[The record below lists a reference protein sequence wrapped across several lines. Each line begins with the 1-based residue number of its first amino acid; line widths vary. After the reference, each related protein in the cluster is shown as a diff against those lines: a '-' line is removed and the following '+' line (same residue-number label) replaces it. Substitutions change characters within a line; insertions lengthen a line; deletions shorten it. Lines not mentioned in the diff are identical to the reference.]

1 VRVLPFDFRFERRNS
16 LMTTVASTTP
26 STPAV
31 NAGTLT
37 EDRRPSIAVVDD
49 DSGFAGYLR
58 TFLALS
64 GYEARSY
71 TRGDEIVAAI
81 RQGEP
86 PDIVLLDVAMP
97 GMDGIQTL
105 KALKAARPE
114 LQVIMLSGR
123 EQANVIVEAVRLGA
137 ADYVVKPGDPE
148 GLGDIALD
156 SAIKQAIER
165 SRLVSELSDL
175 RRQLSD
181 DQSEA
186 FIGWSDSPAMQ
197 QVALIIEQVAD
208 SDVTVLIRGESGV
221 GKELVARA
229 IHQRST
235 RRHKPFVKVN
245 CAALPAELL
254 ESELFGHEKGAF
266 TGAATTRIG
275 KFEQANFG
283 TIFLDEIGE
292 MKPPLQAKL
301 LHVLQDAEFTKLGS
315 NKKINVDVRVVAAT
329 NRDLEAMM
337 LRGQFREDLYYRL
350 KVIEALVPP
359 LRERRDEIIRLME
372 FFITKYS
379 HRYNRPVRPIS
390 DELRQKFLQY
400 EWPGNVREL
409 ENFIKRFVILQDE
422 QLVIRE
428 LSRPRVMP
436 NPAGVTAPQSEL
448 PPPYHAPAPQ
458 TPAPPP
464 SAVAGDLDE
473 DNEADEVDEGQ
484 PGAAA
489 PAPSSDGRRLADV
502 AREAAMTAERAVISD
517 TLRQVRWNRRKAAQL
532 LGVSYKTLLNKIK
545 ETGIERP

>member
-1 VRVLPFDFRFERRNS
+1 MAIV
-16 LMTTVASTTP
+16 
-26 STPAV
+26 
-31 NAGTLT
+31 AGTGSSPLPGTGGTVT

-58 TFLALS
+58 TFLALR

-123 EQANVIVEAVRLGA
+123 EQAQTIVEAVRLGA
-137 ADYVVKPGDPE
+137 ADYVVKPDDPE
-148 GLGDIALD
+148 GLGEIALD
-156 SAIKQAIER
+156 AAIKQAIER
-165 SRLVSELSDL
+165 SRLVTELTDL

-186 FIGWSDSPAMQ
+186 FIGWGDSPAMR
-197 QVALIIEQVAD
+197 QVAQIIEQVAD

-235 RRHKPFVKVN
+235 RRQRPFVKVN

-275 KFEQANFG
+275 KFEQAHSG
-283 TIFLDEIGE
+283 TIFMDEIGE

-337 LRGQFREDLYYRL
+337 LRGEFREDLYYRL
-350 KVIEALVPP
+350 KVIEAAVPP
-359 LRERRDEIIRLME
+359 LRERRDEIPSLID
-372 FFITKYS
+372 FFIVKYS
-379 HRYNRPVRPIS
+379 QRYNRPVRPLS
-390 DELRQKFLQY
+390 EELREQFLRY

-409 ENFIKRFVILQDE
+409 ENMIKRFVILQDE
-422 QLVIRE
+422 QLVLRE
-428 LSRPRVMP
+428 LSKPRLQP
-436 NPAGVTAPQSEL
+436 NPAGVTAPAHEYGIAPPYHQ
-448 PPPYHAPAPQ
+448 PPPY
-458 TPAPPP
+458 APPP
-464 SAVAGDLDE
+464 QYAVPPAPA
-473 DNEADEVDEGQ
+473 EADVDDDDDAEDE
-484 PGAAA
+484 PVVV
-489 PAPSSDGRRLADV
+489 APSQEGRRLSEV
-502 AREAAMTAERAVISD
+502 AREAALGAERTVIAE
-517 TLRQVRWNRRKAAQL
+517 TLRQVHWNRRKAAQL

>member
-1 VRVLPFDFRFERRNS
+1 MS
-16 LMTTVASTTP
+16 AVAGAGSDAANSTTD
-26 STPAV
+26 
-31 NAGTLT
+31 
-37 EDRRPSIAVVDD
+37 DRRPANIAVVDD

-58 TFLALS
+58 TFLALR

-97 GMDGIQTL
+97 GMDGLQTL

-123 EQANVIVEAVRLGA
+123 EQAATIVEAVRLGA
-137 ADYVVKPGDPE
+137 ADYVVKPDDPE
-148 GLGDIALD
+148 GLGEIALD
-156 SAIKQAIER
+156 AAIKQAFER
-165 SRLVSELSDL
+165 NRLVHELSDL

-181 DQSEA
+181 DQSDA
-186 FIGWSDSPAMQ
+186 FIGWSESPAMQ

-235 RRHKPFVKVN
+235 RKQRPFVKVN

-275 KFEQANFG
+275 KFEQAHSG

-292 MKPPLQAKL
+292 MKPALQAKL

-315 NKKINVDVRVVAAT
+315 NKKITVDVRVVTAT
-329 NRDLEAMM
+329 NRDLEQMM
-337 LRGQFREDLYYRL
+337 VRGDFREDLYYRL
-350 KVIEALVPP
+350 KVIEAYVPP
-359 LRERRDEIIRLME
+359 LRERRDEILKLTD
-372 FFITKYS
+372 FFIAKYS
-379 HRYNRPVRPIS
+379 QRYNRPVRPLS
-390 DELRQKFLQY
+390 DDLRQRFLTY

-409 ENFIKRFVILQDE
+409 ENMIKRFVILQDE
-422 QLVIRE
+422 QLVVRE
-428 LSRPRVMP
+428 ISRPRLVP
-436 NPAGVTAPQSEL
+436 V
-448 PPPYHAPAPQ
+448 PPPIE
-458 TPAPPP
+458 PAPPAFHAP
-464 SAVAGDLDE
+464 SPTAPPQA
-473 DNEADEVDEGQ
+473 
-484 PGAAA
+484 AAA
-489 PAPSSDGRRLADV
+489 PPRAADAAAEEEDAEDVPPPPTQDGRRLSDV
-502 AREAAMTAERAVISD
+502 AREAALSAERTVIAD
-517 TLRQVRWNRRKAAQL
+517 TLRQVHWNRRKAAQL

>member
-1 VRVLPFDFRFERRNS
+1 MS
-16 LMTTVASTTP
+16 TVAGAGANPAPGTT
-26 STPAV
+26 TD
-31 NAGTLT
+31 
-37 EDRRPSIAVVDD
+37 ERRPSIAVVDD

-58 TFLALS
+58 TFLALR

-97 GMDGIQTL
+97 GMDGLQTL
-105 KALKAARPE
+105 KALKTAHPE

-123 EQANVIVEAVRLGA
+123 EQAQIIVEAVRLGA
-137 ADYVVKPGDPE
+137 ADYVVKPDDPE
-148 GLGDIALD
+148 GLGEIALD
-156 SAIKQAIER
+156 AAIKQAIER
-165 SRLVSELSDL
+165 SRLVNELSNL

-186 FIGWSDSPAMQ
+186 FLGWGDSPAMR

-208 SDVTVLIRGESGV
+208 SDVTVLVRGESGV

-235 RRHKPFVKVN
+235 RRAKPFVKVN

-266 TGAATTRIG
+266 TGAAMTRIG
-275 KFEQANFG
+275 KFEQANLG

-315 NKKINVDVRVVAAT
+315 NKRITVDVRVVAAT
-329 NRDLEAMM
+329 NRDLEQMM
-337 LRGQFREDLYYRL
+337 IRGDFREDLYYRL

-359 LRERRDEIIRLME
+359 LRERRDEIPQLTD
-372 FFITKYS
+372 FFIVKYS
-379 HRYNRPVRPIS
+379 RRYNRPVRPLS
-390 DELRQKFLQY
+390 DELRQMFLEY

-409 ENFIKRFVILQDE
+409 ENMIKRFVILQDE
-422 QLVIRE
+422 QLVLRE
-428 LSRPRVMP
+428 LTKPRVMP
-436 NPAGVTAPQSEL
+436 APASASSTAAETSPY
-448 PPPYHAPAPQ
+448 PPAYHAP
-458 TPAPPP
+458 PAEPPP
-464 SAVAGDLDE
+464 ASVSSTDE
-473 DNEADEVDEGQ
+473 DVESDEPVAAEI
-484 PGAAA
+484 AA
-489 PAPSSDGRRLADV
+489 PGQDGRRLAEV
-502 AREAAMTAERAVISD
+502 AREAALTAERAVISD
-517 TLRQVRWNRRKAAQL
+517 TLRQVHWNRRKAAQL

>member
-1 VRVLPFDFRFERRNS
+1 MSAVAGAGPDAANS
-16 LMTTVASTTP
+16 STD
-26 STPAV
+26 
-31 NAGTLT
+31 
-37 EDRRPSIAVVDD
+37 DRRPANIAVVDD

-58 TFLALS
+58 TFLALR

-97 GMDGIQTL
+97 GMDGLQTL

-123 EQANVIVEAVRLGA
+123 EQAATIVEAVRLGA
-137 ADYVVKPGDPE
+137 ADYVVKPDDPE
-148 GLGDIALD
+148 GLGEIALD
-156 SAIKQAIER
+156 AAIKQAFER
-165 SRLVSELSDL
+165 NRLVHELSDL

-181 DQSEA
+181 DQSDA
-186 FIGWSDSPAMQ
+186 FIGWSESPAMQ

-235 RRHKPFVKVN
+235 RKQRPFVKVN

-275 KFEQANFG
+275 KFEQAHSG

-292 MKPPLQAKL
+292 MKPALQAKL

-315 NKKINVDVRVVAAT
+315 NKKINVDVRVVTAT
-329 NRDLEAMM
+329 NRDLEQMM
-337 LRGQFREDLYYRL
+337 VRGDFREDLYYRL
-350 KVIEALVPP
+350 KVIEAYVPP
-359 LRERRDEIIRLME
+359 LRERRDEILKLTD
-372 FFITKYS
+372 FFIAKYS
-379 HRYNRPVRPIS
+379 QRYNRPVRPLS
-390 DELRQKFLQY
+390 EDLRQQFLTY

-409 ENFIKRFVILQDE
+409 ENMIKRFVILQDE
-422 QLVIRE
+422 QLVVRE
-428 LSRPRVMP
+428 ISRPRLVP
-436 NPAGVTAPQSEL
+436 T
-448 PPPYHAPAPQ
+448 PPPIEPAPPAYHAPAPAA
-458 TPAPPP
+458 PPHAAAPPPAADEDDGEEVAPPP
-464 SAVAGDLDE
+464 S
-473 DNEADEVDEGQ
+473 Q
-484 PGAAA
+484 
-489 PAPSSDGRRLADV
+489 DGRRLSDV
-502 AREAAMTAERAVISD
+502 AREAALSAERTVIAD
-517 TLRQVRWNRRKAAQL
+517 TLRQVHWNRRKAAQL

>member
-1 VRVLPFDFRFERRNS
+1 MATVTGAAPDQGEG
-16 LMTTVASTTP
+16 TTTD
-26 STPAV
+26 
-31 NAGTLT
+31 G
-37 EDRRPSIAVVDD
+37 RRPSIAVVDD

-58 TFLALS
+58 TFLALR

-97 GMDGIQTL
+97 GMDGLQTL
-105 KALKAARPE
+105 KALKSARPE

-123 EQANVIVEAVRLGA
+123 EQAQIIVEAVRLGA

-148 GLGDIALD
+148 GLGEIALD
-156 SAIKQAIER
+156 AAIKQAIER
-165 SRLVSELSDL
+165 SRLVSELTDL

-186 FIGWSDSPAMQ
+186 FIGWGDSPAMRH
-197 QVALIIEQVAD
+197 VALIIEQVAD

-235 RRHKPFVKVN
+235 RKAKPFVKVN

-275 KFEQANFG
+275 KFEQAHFG

-329 NRDLEAMM
+329 NRDLEQMM
-337 LRGQFREDLYYRL
+337 LRGDFREDLYYRL
-350 KVIEALVPP
+350 KVIEAAVPP
-359 LRERRDEIIRLME
+359 LRERKDEIVSLAE
-372 FFITKYS
+372 FFMTKYS
-379 HRYNRPVRPIS
+379 QRYNRPIRPIS
-390 DELRQKFLQY
+390 DQLRSQFLSY

-409 ENFIKRFVILQDE
+409 ENMIKRYVILQDE
-422 QLVIRE
+422 QLVSRE
-428 LSRPRVMP
+428 LTRPRPVM
-436 NPAGVTAPQSEL
+436 NPAASSASSMPTEW
-448 PPPYHAPAPQ
+448 

-464 SAVAGDLDE
+464 YHSAPPVAPAAVEAEEDDPDDAADEAPPAVAT
-473 DNEADEVDEGQ
+473 
-484 PGAAA
+484 AA
-489 PAPSSDGRRLADV
+489 PDGRRLAEV
-502 AREAAMTAERAVISD
+502 AREAALTAERAVISD
-517 TLRQVRWNRRKAAQL
+517 TLRQVHWNRRKAAQI

>member
-1 VRVLPFDFRFERRNS
+1 
-16 LMTTVASTTP
+16 MATVAAGA
-26 STPAV
+26 PAS
-31 NAGTLT
+31 GGSLPD
-37 EDRRPSIAVVDD
+37 DRRPQIAVVDD

-58 TFLALS
+58 TFLSLR

-97 GMDGIQTL
+97 GMDGLQTL
-105 KALKAARPE
+105 KALKAAHPE
-114 LQVIMLSGR
+114 MQVIMLSGR
-123 EQANVIVEAVRLGA
+123 EQAQTIVEAVRLGA
-137 ADYVVKPGDPE
+137 ADYVVKPDDPE
-148 GLGDIALD
+148 GLGEIALD
-156 SAIKQAIER
+156 AAIKQAFER
-165 SRLVSELSDL
+165 NRLVNELSDL

-186 FIGWSDSPAMQ
+186 FIGWSDSPAMRH
-197 QVALIIEQVAD
+197 VALIIEQVAD

-235 RRHKPFVKVN
+235 RKNRPFVKVN

-292 MKPPLQAKL
+292 IKPALQAKL

-315 NKKINVDVRVVAAT
+315 NKKITVDVRVVAAT
-329 NRDLEAMM
+329 NRDLEQMM
-337 LRGQFREDLYYRL
+337 LRGEFREDLYYRL
-350 KVIEALVPP
+350 KVIEAYVPP
-359 LRERRDEIIRLME
+359 LRERPDEIAHLTD
-372 FFITKYS
+372 FFIAKYS
-379 HRYNRPVRPIS
+379 QRYNRPTRSLS
-390 DELRQKFLQY
+390 DQLRAMFQQY

-409 ENFIKRFVILQDE
+409 ENMIKRFVILQDE
-422 QLVIRE
+422 QLVVRE
-428 LSRPRVMP
+428 LSRPRVVA
-436 NPAGVTAPQSEL
+436 NPAGPGAPVPEY
-448 PPPYHAPAPQ
+448 PPAYHAAPPYQ
-458 TPAPPP
+458 APPP
-464 SAVAGDLDE
+464 PA
-473 DNEADEVDEGQ
+473 
-484 PGAAA
+484 AAA
-489 PAPSSDGRRLADV
+489 PPPASPADDELDAADDEVPPPSPGQEGRRLAEV
-502 AREAAMTAERAVISD
+502 AREAQLTAERAVISD
-517 TLRQVRWNRRKAAQL
+517 TLRQVHWNRRKAAQL

>member
-1 VRVLPFDFRFERRNS
+1 
-16 LMTTVASTTP
+16 MATVARAP
-26 STPAV
+26 SDSAPV
-31 NAGTLT
+31 VDG
-37 EDRRPSIAVVDD
+37 RRPSIAVVDD

-58 TFLALS
+58 TFLALR
-64 GYEARSY
+64 GYDVRAYS
-71 TRGDEIVAAI
+71 RGDEIIAAI
-81 RQGEP
+81 KQGEP

-97 GMDGIQTL
+97 GMDGLQTL

-114 LQVIMLSGR
+114 MQVIMLSGR
-123 EQANVIVEAVRLGA
+123 EQAQTIVEAVRLGA

-148 GLGDIALD
+148 GLGEIALD

-165 SRLVSELSDL
+165 TRLVDELTSL

-181 DQSEA
+181 DQDQA
-186 FIGWSDSPAMQ
+186 FLGWGDSPAMR
-197 QVALIIEQVAD
+197 QVAHIIEQVAD

-235 RRHKPFVKVN
+235 RKNKPFVKVN

-254 ESELFGHEKGAF
+254 ESELFGHERGAF

-315 NKKINVDVRVVAAT
+315 NKKIEVDVRVVTAT

-350 KVIEALVPP
+350 KVIEAVVPP
-359 LRERRDEIIRLME
+359 LRERRDEVNQLTD

-379 HRYNRPVRPIS
+379 QRYNRPMRAIS
-390 DELRQKFLQY
+390 DELRSRFLEY
-400 EWPGNVREL
+400 DWPGNIREL
-409 ENFIKRFVILQDE
+409 ENMIKRFVILQDE
-422 QLVIRE
+422 QLVLRE
-428 LSRPRVMP
+428 LSKPRPVGPVSMTTP
-436 NPAGVTAPQSEL
+436 VGAVPASEQL
-448 PPPYHAPAPQ
+448 
-458 TPAPPP
+458 APPP
-464 SAVAGDLDE
+464 FQS
-473 DNEADEVDEGQ
+473 
-484 PGAAA
+484 PHAAA
-489 PAPSSDGRRLADV
+489 PADGDTDEGDEEDEGVGAAVPAPSDGRRLVDV
-502 AREAAMTAERAVISD
+502 AREAALNAERAIISD
-517 TLRQVRWNRRKAAQL
+517 TLKQVHWNRRKAAQL

>member
-1 VRVLPFDFRFERRNS
+1 MSTGANPGPDAS
-16 LMTTVASTTP
+16 GTMT
-26 STPAV
+26 
-31 NAGTLT
+31 N
-37 EDRRPSIAVVDD
+37 DRRPAMIAVVDD

-58 TFLALS
+58 TFLALR

-71 TRGDEIVAAI
+71 SRGDEIVAAI

-97 GMDGIQTL
+97 GMDGLQTL

-123 EQANVIVEAVRLGA
+123 EHAQTIVEAVRLGA
-137 ADYVVKPGDPE
+137 ADYVVKPDDPE
-148 GLGDIALD
+148 GLGEIALD
-156 SAIKQAIER
+156 AAIKQAFER
-165 SRLVSELSDL
+165 NRLVHELADL

-181 DQSEA
+181 DQSDA
-186 FIGWSDSPAMQ
+186 FIGWSDSPAMR

-235 RRHKPFVKVN
+235 RKQRPFVKVN

-275 KFEQANFG
+275 KFEQAHSG

-292 MKPPLQAKL
+292 MKPALQAKL

-315 NKKINVDVRVVAAT
+315 NKKINVDVRVVTAT
-329 NRDLEAMM
+329 NRDLEQMM
-337 LRGQFREDLYYRL
+337 VHGEFREDLYYRL

-359 LRERRDEIIRLME
+359 LRERPDEILKLTD
-372 FFITKYS
+372 FFLAKYS
-379 HRYNRPVRPIS
+379 QRYNRPVRQLS
-390 DELRQKFLQY
+390 DDLRERFLVY

-409 ENFIKRFVILQDE
+409 ENMIKRFVILQDE
-422 QLVIRE
+422 TLVSRE
-428 LSRPRVMP
+428 LSKPRLVP
-436 NPAGVTAPQSEL
+436 NPPPVEPAP
-448 PPPYHAPAPQ
+448 PAYHAPPTQTGSTYGTPPSAAAAP
-458 TPAPPP
+458 PSVNEDDDDDVDDVPPPP
-464 SAVAGDLDE
+464 SH
-473 DNEADEVDEGQ
+473 
-484 PGAAA
+484 
-489 PAPSSDGRRLADV
+489 DGRRLSDV
-502 AREAAMTAERAVISD
+502 AREAALNAERTVIGE
-517 TLRQVRWNRRKAAQL
+517 TLRQVHWNRRKAAQL

>member
-1 VRVLPFDFRFERRNS
+1 MARSRAPRRHFDSPYGPRTTIMATVAGAGPEHASGTATNERR
-16 LMTTVASTTP
+16 A
-26 STPAV
+26 
-31 NAGTLT
+31 
-37 EDRRPSIAVVDD
+37 SIAVVDD

-58 TFLALS
+58 TFLALR

-97 GMDGIQTL
+97 GMDGLQTL
-105 KALKAARPE
+105 RALKSARPE

-123 EQANVIVEAVRLGA
+123 EQAQIIVEAVRLGA

-148 GLGDIALD
+148 GLGEIALD
-156 SAIKQAIER
+156 AAIKQAIER
-165 SRLVSELSDL
+165 SRLVTELTDL

-181 DQSEA
+181 DQNEA
-186 FIGWSDSPAMQ
+186 FIGWGDSPAMRS
-197 QVALIIEQVAD
+197 VALIIEQVAD

-235 RRHKPFVKVN
+235 RRNKPFVKVN

-315 NKKINVDVRVVAAT
+315 NKRVNIDVRVIAAT
-329 NRDLEAMM
+329 NRDLEQMM
-337 LRGQFREDLYYRL
+337 LRGDFREDLYYRL
-350 KVIEALVPP
+350 KVIEATVPP
-359 LRERRDEIIRLME
+359 LRDRRDEITSLAE
-372 FFITKYS
+372 FFTTKYS
-379 HRYNRPVRPIS
+379 HRYNRPVRP
-390 DELRQKFLQY
+390 
-400 EWPGNVREL
+400 
-409 ENFIKRFVILQDE
+409 
-422 QLVIRE
+422 
-428 LSRPRVMP
+428 LS
-436 NPAGVTAPQSEL
+436 E
-448 PPPYHAPAPQ
+448 
-458 TPAPPP
+458 
-464 SAVAGDLDE
+464 
-473 DNEADEVDEGQ
+473 
-484 PGAAA
+484 
-489 PAPSSDGRRLADV
+489 
-502 AREAAMTAERAVISD
+502 
-517 TLRQVRWNRRKAAQL
+517 
-532 LGVSYKTLLNKIK
+532 
-545 ETGIERP
+545 

>member
-1 VRVLPFDFRFERRNS
+1 MS
-16 LMTTVASTTP
+16 AVAGASSEPTNNPTDEGR
-26 STPAV
+26 PA
-31 NAGTLT
+31 N
-37 EDRRPSIAVVDD
+37 IAVVDD

-58 TFLALS
+58 TFLALR

-97 GMDGIQTL
+97 GMDGLQTL

-123 EQANVIVEAVRLGA
+123 EHAATIVEAVRLGA
-137 ADYVVKPGDPE
+137 ADYVVKPDDPE
-148 GLGDIALD
+148 GLGEIALD
-156 SAIKQAIER
+156 AAIKQAFER
-165 SRLVSELSDL
+165 NRLVHELSDL

-181 DQSEA
+181 DQSDA
-186 FIGWSDSPAMQ
+186 FIGWSESPAMR
-197 QVALIIEQVAD
+197 QVALIIEQVSD

-235 RRHKPFVKVN
+235 RRNKAFVKVN

-275 KFEQANFG
+275 KFEQAHGG

-292 MKPPLQAKL
+292 MKPALQAKL

-315 NKKINVDVRVVAAT
+315 NKKINVDVRVVTAT
-329 NRDLEAMM
+329 NRDLEQMM
-337 LRGQFREDLYYRL
+337 VRGDFREDLYYRL
-350 KVIEALVPP
+350 KVIEAYVPP
-359 LRERRDEIIRLME
+359 LRERRDEIAKLTD
-372 FFITKYS
+372 FFLAKYS
-379 HRYNRPVRPIS
+379 QRYNRPVRSLS
-390 DELRQKFLQY
+390 DELRQRFLSY

-409 ENFIKRFVILQDE
+409 ENMIKRFVILQDE
-422 QLVIRE
+422 SLVTRE
-428 LSRPRVMP
+428 LNRPRLVA
-436 NPAGVTAPQSEL
+436 NPLPMEPGAPAFHA
-448 PPPYHAPAPQ
+448 PPPQAVATPPPQAVAAPP
-458 TPAPPP
+458 PAAVPAEPEAVEEADDVPPP
-464 SAVAGDLDE
+464 SA
-473 DNEADEVDEGQ
+473 N
-484 PGAAA
+484 
-489 PAPSSDGRRLADV
+489 DGRRLSDV
-502 AREAAMTAERAVISD
+502 AREAALSAERTVIAD
-517 TLRQVRWNRRKAAQL
+517 TLRQVHWNRRKAAQL